1 MTKQQMLEYA
11 NNMED
16 DEEVF
21 AIIYSATD
29 VKQFLRD
36 KNYDDKRLV
45 VELLDDDIYD
55 ALRGWEGNVDLGCL
69 VNLSDAFEDLCDD
82 LREKHLAKGE

>member
-1 MTKQQMLEYA
+1 MLEYA